1 MMLALFAALSS
12 CKNDD
17 FTPATGNTK
26 VEFLHAETF
35 DIEEQYF
42 YLPVH
47 QIESSNTATKV
58 GIELISSTGTDI
70 NGNPYECVDDSTIIF
85 TSKEI
90 YVGPNSGDGS
100 DSCSYF
106 EVRLPEYRAI
116 DELSIDVQLIGDNL
130 GTNTTMTYT
139 FKSVEQYR
147 MDGLFQIYG
156 EYVDQDGNPQSV
168 PSQIQ
173 ISTTENPLIYGISV
187 TGESLQEFTA
197 ERFINRLVIN
207 TANPF
212 VNAAGEEW
220 YMYLWDGSGIIGATS
235 VELVFLNDD
244 EFILPSG
251 IFFGPQIDGLFQI
264 AGLASPGAQGGR
276 VR

>member
-1 MMLALFAALSS
+1 M
-12 CKNDD
+12 
-17 FTPATGNTK
+17 
-26 VEFLHAETF
+26 
-35 DIEEQYF
+35 
-42 YLPVH
+42 
-47 QIESSNTATKV
+47 
-58 GIELISSTGTDI
+58 
-70 NGNPYECVDDSTIIF
+70 
-85 TSKEI
+85 
-90 YVGPNSGDGS
+90 
-100 DSCSYF
+100 
-106 EVRLPEYRAI
+106 
-116 DELSIDVQLIGDNL
+116 
-130 GTNTTMTYT
+130 
-139 FKSVEQYR
+139 
-147 MDGLFQIYG
+147 
-156 EYVDQDGNPQSV
+156 PQSV

-173 ISTTENPLIYGISV
+173 ISTTDNPLIYGISV

-251 IFFGPQIDGLFQI
+251 IFYGPRIDGSYQI

>member
-1 MMLALFAALSS
+1 MLALFAALSS

-106 EVRLPEYRAI
+106 EVRLPEY
-116 DELSIDVQLIGDNL
+116 S
-130 GTNTTMTYT
+130 
-139 FKSVEQYR
+139 SVLR
-147 MDGLFQIYG
+147 
-156 EYVDQDGNPQSV
+156 
-168 PSQIQ
+168 
-173 ISTTENPLIYGISV
+173 
-187 TGESLQEFTA
+187 
-197 ERFINRLVIN
+197 
-207 TANPF
+207 
-212 VNAAGEEW
+212 
-220 YMYLWDGSGIIGATS
+220 
-235 VELVFLNDD
+235 
-244 EFILPSG
+244 
-251 IFFGPQIDGLFQI
+251 
-264 AGLASPGAQGGR
+264 
-276 VR
+276 